1 MACPSPQAIAIARLA
16 PSTVAHVLR
25 LVGRA
30 YIDAGRRPRSRYS
43 HTTARRFAV
52 SATVPTEQHD
62 DGSALVRTPR
72 KMKPPRTAQVPPM
85 PTWAWLE
92 PDANRE
98 LFRETRRRDRHMT
111 AAAFRGRFDA
121 LKVSP
126 ILLLPYARLCAVFD
140 VFNSPDTTE
149 QDWLWLKAKLA
160 AYQEAD
166 TIDFSEMPGSR
177 LLLRHLRSLV
187 LAKLGEFDDAVFLMS
202 SATSKAMKDD
212 KGILDNYPE
221 YASQVIDEYIKT
233 ILAAGRPDDAAEVVR
248 FGGGALQRLLTSVPG
263 NMEPSSSS
271 TRIRRAFHRAFQRMA
286 YPWEWVDERSTQL
299 HGEKRAL
306 KSIDGTAKA
315 ILAGLVADTLDS
327 AKAFTFWRKFALIDD
342 TVIVPHSIASKLAS
356 NLANDEF
363 YNAAHH
369 VIAVLRE
376 RCGLLPH
383 NSLSRE
389 LWIYANEG
397 KPAESL
403 KVWDEINLRHRPTP
417 DDRLAVATA
426 FAVNG
431 QIDAAK
437 KALEQLGT
445 PEDSVQALRLLHRAA
460 ILAEDDEL
468 ALEYL
473 DKISKIEPT
482 LGPFESQ
489 LRLYAQ
495 QGKTE
500 PAITVFGRIIELGIT
515 PTLETYTSLI
525 SVFGNAA
532 DHINAQN
539 VFNSMRASGIEPDA
553 VAWCALLNAYIEA
566 GAWPEAA
573 TLVEEIPTEM
583 TDEPDVLTTMLK
595 AYVIGSAPLEPV
607 LRLFRT
613 IMDPPVQAWAL
624 MVQAAADND
633 NMVLARSLFVEM
645 DAAAKLDSLA
655 PEPNVYIL
663 SIMLAAYLR
672 VGDRE
677 SARAVYDT
685 MVSRDLVPTSIT
697 YGIITNSFARAPGE
711 SSFKQAHN
719 FAMSVYGQIK
729 PGERTQAR
737 GKAKENVF
745 TPLLVAAVR
754 AGDLTQAKRYYDI
767 IAEIGGTSRSLSAKL
782 MEAYRSAGQLRPL
795 YRVWLKLFGQACKT
809 IPSHPAGSVVPDGH
823 HTRARNNVLA
833 IPFSIAIRAFGDAG
847 LHDRLK
853 KLWRG
858 MRTAGFGRDS
868 QNYNHYA
875 VALAKTGDVEGA
887 FHIVDRVL
895 MPRYAEVKER
905 YNEAMRAADGQLMP
919 VEADTTP
926 DDVHVDVQEGDDVYD
941 GNISPQPRD
950 AVDDEHAL
958 DDEDAIVDREAER
971 TTDDVAEPAHRPP
984 NRRHQFH
991 PEVPPQLL
999 EGELI
1004 DLSILRQWR
1013 PSDVLWRPS
1022 VATLAVLDH
1031 AYRQLEDQKAYR
1043 AWMGLGT
1050 DGEGEEEAPEVRLPE
1065 FGKTV
1070 IVRES
1075 DGSPKRMSPRL
1086 MLARLNRKY
1095 GRVVSLVM
1103 FHRRKQKQI
1112 SQEEKRRRRW

>member
-1 MACPSPQAIAIARLA
+1 MARLA

-30 YIDAGRRPRSRYS
+30 YIDSGRRPRLRHPHIS
-43 HTTARRFAV
+43 ARCLSL
-52 SATVPTEQHD
+52 SATVPSELNEE
-62 DGSALVRTPR
+62 GSALVRTPR

-98 LFRETRRRDRHMT
+98 LFRESRRRDKRMSAST
-111 AAAFRGRFDA
+111 FRARFDA

-126 ILLLPYARLCAVFD
+126 TLILPYARLCAVFD

-149 QDWLWLKAKLA
+149 QDWLWLKAKIA
-160 AYQEAD
+160 ACREAE
-166 TIDFSEMPGSR
+166 TIDFSEMPGSQ
-177 LLLRHLRSLV
+177 LLFRHLRSLV
-187 LAKLGEFDDAVFLMS
+187 LAKLGEFGDAIVLMS
-202 SATSKAMKDD
+202 SAISKGMKDD
-212 KGILDNYPE
+212 KGNLDSYPE
-221 YASQVIDEYIKT
+221 YASRVVDEYIDT
-233 ILAAGRPDDAAEVVR
+233 LLAAGRPDDSAEVVR
-248 FGGGALQRLLTSVPG
+248 YGGGALQRLLTSVPG
-263 NMEPSSSS
+263 NMDPSSSS
-271 TRIRRAFHRAFQRMA
+271 ARIRKAFHVAFQHMA
-286 YPWEWVDERSTQL
+286 HPWEWVDEQSAGC
-299 HGEKRAL
+299 HGDKRAL
-306 KSIDGTAKA
+306 NAIDGTAKA
-315 ILAGLVADTLDS
+315 ILAGLVTDTVNS
-327 AKAFTFWRKFALIDD
+327 AKAFTFWRKFALSDD
-342 TVIVPHSIASKLAS
+342 TVIVPHSVASKLAS
-356 NLANDEF
+356 NLAGEEF

-376 RCGLLPH
+376 RGGLLPH

-397 KPAESL
+397 KPTESL
-403 KVWDEINLRHRPTP
+403 KVWDEINLRHRPTS

-445 PEDSVQALRLLHRAA
+445 PEDSVQALRLLQRAA
-460 ILAEDDEL
+460 ILAEEDEV

-473 DKISKIEPT
+473 DKIAKTEPT
-482 LGPFESQ
+482 LGPFENQ

-500 PAITVFGRIIELGIT
+500 QAITVFGRIIGLGLA

-525 SVFGNAA
+525 SVFANAA

-539 VFNSMRASGIEPDA
+539 VFNSMQASGIEPDA
-553 VAWCALLNAYIEA
+553 VAWCALLNSYIEA
-566 GAWPEAA
+566 GAWQEAA
-573 TLVEEIPTEM
+573 LLAEGIPMDFSE
-583 TDEPDVLTTMLK
+583 DSDILTTMLK
-595 AYVIGSAPLEPV
+595 AYVVGSAPLEPV
-607 LRLFRT
+607 IRLFRT
-613 IMDPPVQAWAL
+613 IVQPPVQAWAL
-624 MVQAAADND
+624 MIQSAADNN

-645 DAAAKLDSLA
+645 DAATKLDSLA
-655 PEPNVYIL
+655 PEPNVYIM
-663 SIMLAAYLR
+663 SILLAAYLR
-672 VGDRE
+672 GGDRE

-685 MVSRDLVPTSIT
+685 MVSRDLIPTSIT

-729 PGERTQAR
+729 PGERTHAR
-737 GKAKENVF
+737 GKAMENVF
-745 TPLLVAAVR
+745 APLLVAAAR
-754 AGDLTQAKRYYDI
+754 AGDLSQAKRYYDI
-767 IAEIGGTSRSLSAKL
+767 IAESGGSSRSLSSKL

-809 IPSHPAGSVVPDGH
+809 IPPHPAGPLVPDGQ

-833 IPFSIAIRAFGDAG
+833 IPFSITIRAFGDAG

-853 KLWRG
+853 KLWRD

-905 YNEAMRAADGQLMP
+905 YNEAMRAADGQLLA

-926 DDVHVDVQEGDDVYD
+926 DNVVVEIQEGDDVYD
-941 GNISPQPRD
+941 GKERRPLRD
-950 AVDDEHAL
+950 AVDDEHAP
-958 DDEDAIVDREAER
+958 DEEATTVDREAEL
-971 TTDDVAEPAHRPP
+971 TAADVAEPAHRPP
-984 NRRHQFH
+984 NRRHQYH
-991 PEVPPQLL
+991 PEVPQQLL
-999 EGELI
+999 EGDPV

-1043 AWMGLGT
+1043 SWMGLGS

-1086 MLARLNRKY
+1086 MLARINRKY
-1095 GRVVSLVM
+1095 GRAVSLVM

-1112 SQEEKRRRRW
+1112 KQEDKRGRRW